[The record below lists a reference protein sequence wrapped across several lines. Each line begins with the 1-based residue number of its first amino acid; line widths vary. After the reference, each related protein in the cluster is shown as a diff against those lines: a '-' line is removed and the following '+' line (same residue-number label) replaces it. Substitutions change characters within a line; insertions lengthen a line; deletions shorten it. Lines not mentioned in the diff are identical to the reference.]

1 MLRSSLCDYND
12 SCTLVSGTI
21 TVTVLAAGGGN
32 NGIQLILKNRAPFT
46 NCISKINNTKIDND
60 KDFDVVMSM
69 YDLMEY
75 SDKNSKTSGR
85 LWQYY
90 RDGPAC

>member
-32 NGIQLILKNRAPFT
+32 NGIQLIFKNSAPFT
-46 NCISKINNTKIDND
+46 NCISKINNTQIDND
-60 KDFDVVMSM
+60 KDIDVVMPM

-75 SDKNSKTSGR
+75 SDKYSKTSGR

>member
-21 TVTVLAAGGGN
+21 TVTVLAAGGRN
-32 NGIQLILKNRAPFT
+32 NGIQLIFKNRAPFT
-46 NCISKINNTKIDND
+46 NCISKINNIQTDND
-60 KDFDVVMSM
+60 KDIDVVMPM

-75 SDKNSKTSGR
+75 SDKYSKTSGR